1 MGAATRF
8 WSSCWSSRRAL
19 VENIEDVEDAVEE
32 PEDGE
37 GDPSELSRE
46 KPLNVWD
53 RIRNAS
59 QMEKILLAVKAD
71 RSERSMLLQDND
83 PRVLLSLL
91 RNPRLTVDEVVR
103 LAKSTFLNVPDC
115 GRHHEERPV
124 DGQSRRPPGPHPQR
138 QDPAGIR
145 AAHSS
150 DPPG

>member
-1 MGAATRF
+1 
-8 WSSCWSSRRAL
+8 
-19 VENIEDVEDAVEE
+19 VEE

-59 QMEKILLAVKAD
+59 QMEKISAVKAD
-71 RSERSMLLQDND
+71 RSERSMLLRTTIRACCCRCCGTAADSGRGRSPGQVD
-83 PRVLLSLL
+83 LSH
-91 RNPRLTVDEVVR
+91 
-103 LAKSTFLNVPDC
+103 VPDC

-138 QDPAGIR
+138 QDPAAFGLRIL
-145 AAHSS
+145 
-150 DPPG
+150 PTLPG